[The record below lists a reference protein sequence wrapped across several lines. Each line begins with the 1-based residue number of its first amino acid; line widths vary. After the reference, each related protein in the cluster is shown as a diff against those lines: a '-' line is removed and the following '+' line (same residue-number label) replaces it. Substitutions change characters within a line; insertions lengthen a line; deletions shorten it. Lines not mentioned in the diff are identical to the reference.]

1 MHRKSVTWNPDIQLN
16 FELVRKITNFM
27 YRSESESVK
36 HDTVSFMQEIIVHL
50 TELFTICKNRQH

>member
-16 FELVRKITNFM
+16 FELVRTLQTLC
-27 YRSESESVK
+27 SESESVK